1 MWLTI
6 ENAANASLAWDL
18 AWHEYLYES
27 VFAYVWVC
35 LFAFVC
41 FCQYSCEMLSVV
53 LGRGAFPHPDLSS
66 SVVHTGKHLSVKNSP
81 HHIVNN
87 MNNVNNNNNNKSNP
101 KLHPNPNCHTDISSS
116 YKQAHLTTA
125 YFSFLELIFLL
136 ISKDYHLMGCIY
148 KIKPK
153 MDTKPIK
160 LILNKNDQRTK
171 NYYMV
176 HNQVKIMVTY

>member
-27 VFAYVWVC
+27 VFAFVYVWVC

-53 LGRGAFPHPDLSS
+53 LGRGAFPYPDLSS
-66 SVVHTGKHLSVKNSP
+66 PVVQTGKHLSVKNSP
-81 HHIVNN
+81 HHIVKNY
-87 MNNVNNNNNNKSNP
+87 NNNNNNNSKNIP
-101 KLHPNPNCHTDISSS
+101 KLHPNPNCHTAHKSRDISQQHS
-116 YKQAHLTTA
+116 
-125 YFSFLELIFLL
+125 
-136 ISKDYHLMGCIY
+136 ISLDHLMGCIY

-153 MDTKPIK
+153 MDTKPFK
-160 LILNKNDQRTK
+160 THLK
-171 NYYMV
+171 
-176 HNQVKIMVTY
+176 